1 MAITG
6 QSKGELVE
14 QLMES
19 YAVSRSTVF
28 NRLKYLGYSLDKADG
43 LCSLSDEQKAELDNI
58 HRWISD
64 GGKMADYPKPGLL
77 TTIADSDLD
86 QYAESINFDAIEGD
100 EELGHA
106 ELIRAAQ
113 NQAAGILIAQN
124 LLTAEILKNPH
135 NLPQDLL
142 SQVEQSKVAIA
153 PKPQNPLVIA
163 GEWITKAKAYQNK
176 PQPQMEA
183 MEEAA

>member
-1 MAITG
+1 MSIAG
-6 QSKGELVE
+6 KSKGDVVQ
-14 QLMES
+14 QLENV
-19 YAVSRSTVF
+19 YQVARSTVF
-28 NRLKYLGYSLDKADG
+28 NRLKYLGYSLDKVDG
-43 LCSLSDEQKAELDNI
+43 LCSLSDEQKAELDNL

-64 GGKMADYPKPGLL
+64 GGKMADYPKPGQL
-77 TTIADSDLD
+77 TTIADGELE
-86 QYAESINFDAIEGD
+86 QYAESINFDALEGD

-124 LLTAEILKNPH
+124 LLTAEMLKNPQH
-135 NLPQDLL
+135 LPEDLL
-142 SQVEQSKVAIA
+142 AQVEQSKVAIA

-163 GEWITKAKAYQNK
+163 GEWITKAKAYQQK
-176 PQPQMEA
+176 PQIEA